1 MFDFTLKY
9 FFKEIKKNIS
19 MIGVITGAMLL
30 LSLILS
36 MFYNT
41 TLNPPLKTDDL
52 AAFFMELFRL
62 TVILIFMLI
71 CIYVVVYSTNYYN
84 KIHSKIL
91 GLLKIFGYTT
101 KEIVLFFMIQITI
114 ILSISFILFTLLS
127 MLVTPLLFKFISFY
141 LQEKMVFV
149 FFEKSY
155 LDTLAFFFLTIL
167 VIVFVEFR
175 YIIQTPTTHFN
186 KGGMKR
192 FSYKNKKTKKVL
204 FKRIFCMFALFFIW
218 FIYYLNLYFKD
229 KSNRSTF
236 TLYFWNQWNY

>member
-1 MFDFTLKY
+1 
-9 FFKEIKKNIS
+9 
-19 MIGVITGAMLL
+19 
-30 LSLILS
+30 
-36 MFYNT
+36 
-41 TLNPPLKTDDL
+41 
-52 AAFFMELFRL
+52 
-62 TVILIFMLI
+62 MLI

-155 LDTLAFFFLTIL
+155 LDTLAFFL
-167 VIVFVEFR
+167 
-175 YIIQTPTTHFN
+175 FN
-186 KGGMKR
+186 D
-192 FSYKNKKTKKVL
+192 FSYC
-204 FKRIFCMFALFFIW
+204 FC
-218 FIYYLNLYFKD
+218 
-229 KSNRSTF
+229 
-236 TLYFWNQWNY
+236 

>member
-114 ILSISFILFTLLS
+114 ILSISFILFIMRHYCQPLS
-127 MLVTPLLFKFISFY
+127 CKYSNKNDILTQSYY
-141 LQEKMVFV
+141 L
-149 FFEKSY
+149 
-155 LDTLAFFFLTIL
+155 
-167 VIVFVEFR
+167 
-175 YIIQTPTTHFN
+175 P
-186 KGGMKR
+186 R
-192 FSYKNKKTKKVL
+192 FSLKIISSFSPFTFL
-204 FKRIFCMFALFFIW
+204 FLPF
-218 FIYYLNLYFKD
+218 
-229 KSNRSTF
+229 
-236 TLYFWNQWNY
+236 

>member
-149 FFEKSY
+149 FFEKSKC
-155 LDTLAFFFLTIL
+155 I
-167 VIVFVEFR
+167 
-175 YIIQTPTTHFN
+175 
-186 KGGMKR
+186 
-192 FSYKNKKTKKVL
+192 
-204 FKRIFCMFALFFIW
+204 
-218 FIYYLNLYFKD
+218 
-229 KSNRSTF
+229 
-236 TLYFWNQWNY
+236 